1 MKGRPMNRFWDKP
14 IEVAG
19 INGTINQ
26 IRSAEEAAAFILDRW
41 PAEMTAAM
49 LKPLAKLIAVLD
61 DGVCPE
67 DARAE
72 FLIAIQQIHRFHS

>member
-1 MKGRPMNRFWDKP
+1 MNRFWDKP

-19 INGTINQ
+19 INGVTNQ

-41 PAEMTAAM
+41 PVEMTATM
-49 LKPLAKLIAVLD
+49 LKPLEKLIAVLD
-61 DGVCPE
+61 DGICPE

-72 FLIAIQQIHRFHS
+72 FMIAIQHIHRFHS

>member
-1 MKGRPMNRFWDKP
+1 MNRFWDKP

-19 INGTINQ
+19 INGVTNQ

-41 PAEMTAAM
+41 PAEMTATM
-49 LKPLAKLIAVLD
+49 LKPLEKLIAVLD
-61 DGVCPE
+61 DGICPE

-72 FLIAIQQIHRFHS
+72 FMIAIQHIHRLHS